1 MGRADMFV
9 VVNPVAAGGRTVRLW
24 PSIQSAL
31 RQHDLSFEFAFTSA
45 PGEGIELARRAA
57 LEGYRVVVALG
68 GDGTINEVA
77 NGLMLA
83 GDGER
88 AGAEMGLIMA
98 GRGCDFARTVGVP
111 ADYQEACARLA
122 QPRRMTIDVGLVHY
136 HEGERAGQ
144 RYFVNVGGGGF
155 DGEVAARA
163 NCVPRFLGGTVPYLT
178 SLVLTLFLYRNKDVQ
193 LTLDDEPPRTV
204 RVYSVIVANCQYFGG
219 GMRIAPDAD
228 PNDGLFDVVI
238 LGNLGK
244 IEFLRTTP
252 TVYEGTHVQHPKVSV
267 FRAREVD
274 VQSED
279 PLLLQVEGEVC
290 GHTPLHFALLP
301 QALTLRV

>member
-1 MGRADMFV
+1 
-9 VVNPVAAGGRTVRLW
+9 
-24 PSIQSAL
+24 
-31 RQHDLSFEFAFTSA
+31 
-45 PGEGIELARRAA
+45 
-57 LEGYRVVVALG
+57 
-68 GDGTINEVA
+68 
-77 NGLMLA
+77 
-83 GDGER
+83 
-88 AGAEMGLIMA
+88 
-98 GRGCDFARTVGVP
+98 
-111 ADYQEACARLA
+111 
-122 QPRRMTIDVGLVHY
+122 MTIDVGLVQY
-136 HEGERAGQ
+136 HEGDRTGQ

-163 NCVPRFLGGTVPYLT
+163 NRAPRFLGGTVPYLT
-178 SLVLTLFLYRNKDVQ
+178 SLVLTLFIYRNKDIQ
-193 LTLDDEPPRTV
+193 LTLDDEPPRTL

-274 VQSED
+274 IQSED

-290 GHTPLHFALLP
+290 GHTPLHFTLLP